1 MAKFVDEF
9 KQFIMRG
16 NMIDMAVG
24 IVVGGAF
31 KGIVD
36 SLVKDIIMPPIGM
49 LIGGVDFSALKAVL
63 KPAEGEIA
71 EVAINYGMFI
81 NTIISFLI
89 IAFVIFVVVK
99 GINTMREKAEAKKK
113 AAEAT
118 VEAAAVPEIT
128 EKDILTEILAELK
141 KAK

>member
-1 MAKFVDEF
+1 
-9 KQFIMRG
+9 
-16 NMIDMAVG
+16 MIDMAVG

-31 KGIVD
+31 KGIID

-81 NTIISFLI
+81 NTIIRSEERR
-89 IAFVIFVVVK
+89 VGK
-99 GINTMREKAEAKKK
+99 EGRSRG
-113 AAEAT
+113 
-118 VEAAAVPEIT
+118 PP
-128 EKDILTEILAELK
+128 DH
-141 KAK
+141 